1 MTIEVRNIDFAYE
14 GGPRILHEISFS
26 VKQGQILCILGPNG
40 IGKTTL
46 LNCMMNLATPNQG
59 EILID
64 GKDMKTMSPKDV
76 ASNLAF
82 VPQFIIPAFAYE
94 VLSYVVTGCAP
105 KIGTFE
111 KPKKKH
117 YEIAQQALEQM
128 ELLHLSEKYYTE
140 ISAGER
146 QQVSIARALAQ
157 RPKVILMDEPTAHLD
172 YGNQIKVL
180 RIIKKLARE
189 GYAAVITTHNPEH
202 ALLLEGEVAA
212 ILPTGEF
219 VFGNC
224 KDVITEDFLSSLYG
238 IDLHLRHIPDVG
250 RDVCIAPSL

>member
-1 MTIEVRNIDFAYE
+1 
-14 GGPRILHEISFS
+14 
-26 VKQGQILCILGPNG
+26 
-40 IGKTTL
+40 
-46 LNCMMNLATPNQG
+46 MMNLATPNQG

-76 ASNLAF
+76 ASNLAS

-111 KPKKKH
+111 KPKKKL

-189 GYAAVITTHNPEH
+189 GYAAVITTHTRIIARRRGGNHPSNRGICLWELQGCH
-202 ALLLEGEVAA
+202 YRGFFILA
-212 ILPTGEF
+212 IWNRLASASYP
-219 VFGNC
+219 
-224 KDVITEDFLSSLYG
+224 
-238 IDLHLRHIPDVG
+238 
-250 RDVCIAPSL
+250 